1 MAVFSKPA
9 LLGLP
14 GWVAELGA
22 ALSVYAGVFVAGS
35 VAVTLVKSVPAL
47 ASSRP
52 GCFLCFDSPL
62 MGSSDN
68 VDTPPDTLA
77 STGAGLRGLLFGSA
91 GIYLTLI
98 SQGVFQE
105 RLLTGQY
112 STGSFP
118 SSGYLILSTRILAFV
133 VSQGALMVQA
143 AVQGRGLLGVPP
155 HRAAFFKF
163 SYTSL
168 ANIVSSWC
176 QYESVRYTSF
186 PVTTLAKS
194 AKAIPVMAMGRLLH
208 GRANSWEDYANAYA
222 VCTHRADCHRLLR
235 SWSVHLGV
243 VRVDAVLSSWPVCAG
258 LR

>member
-14 GWVAELGA
+14 GWVTELGA
-22 ALSVYAGVFVAGS
+22 ALSVYAGVFVAGT
-35 VAVTLVKSVPAL
+35 VVVTLVKSVPAL
-47 ASSRP
+47 ANSRL
-52 GCFLCFDSPL
+52 GRFLCFDSPL
-62 MGSSDN
+62 VESSDS
-68 VDTPPDTLA
+68 VDIPSDTPA

-91 GIYLTLI
+91 GIYVTLI

-112 STGSFP
+112 STGPFP
-118 SSGYLILSTRILAFV
+118 SSGYLILGTRILAFI

-143 AVQGRGLLGVPP
+143 AVHGRGLLGVPP

-208 GRANSWEDYANAYA
+208 GRVNSWEDYANACA
-222 VCTHRADCHRLLR
+222 DCPHRADCHRLPRSCSVHFGVVCTDVVL
-235 SWSVHLGV
+235 SWSP
-243 VRVDAVLSSWPVCAG
+243 ACAG